1 MKINILIIALVISC
15 SFYANADSKP
25 FQSIDDQSIKKQPT
39 EKQSTKRPN
48 IIVMLSDNLG
58 FGDLGVYG
66 GGALRG
72 APTPNIDELANQG
85 IRFTNFT
92 VEAECT
98 PSRSALMTGRL
109 PVRSGT
115 GRAMPVPGLPQG
127 LAPWEV
133 TIAEVL
139 EESGYSTAMFGKW
152 HLGYTQERL
161 PTAQGFEQWWGFPF
175 STYISKFPE
184 MVGYEHSGL
193 KPATLWQGTSK
204 EGATPQEE
212 YNTQVRPL
220 IDDKIATK
228 SIEFIKRNAHSEQP
242 FFLYIP
248 WSLPHHPS
256 IPHPDFEGKTGNG
269 KYADVIV
276 EHDHR
281 VGQVLKAID
290 EAGIS
295 DNTII
300 IYASDNGPDRA
311 EYPWVGDTGPFRG
324 YLGTV
329 HEGSVRT
336 PLIVRWPN
344 KIKANHVTNE
354 MIAMVDLFPT
364 MANMA
369 QAADEMPD
377 DRPMDGKDM
386 TDFILGKTDKSPRD
400 SVLLFSGEELMAIKW
415 RQFKIYFQ
423 GEHVGVMDRQ
433 RDSLW
438 APEVYNTMVDPK
450 EADNIA
456 TANLWVLYPAF
467 HTLMPFIYSVQQ
479 DGLIEP
485 GGDEPSRYKIDVPF
499 FRWEQIEDGLY
510 ELKKK
515 AIKKK
520 ITDAYEGAKSLF
532 VDEKATGDKA
542 IDDKVMGDE
551 NE

>member
-1 MKINILIIALVISC
+1 MTTTILKVKNYLAYLVLLIFTPLTSM
-15 SFYANADSKP
+15 
-25 FQSIDDQSIKKQPT
+25 QSIAAEQ
-39 EKQSTKRPN
+39 PN
-48 IIVMLSDNLG
+48 IVVMLSDNLG
-58 FGDLGVYG
+58 FGDLGSYG

-72 APTPNIDELANQG
+72 APTPNIDELAQQG

-92 VEAECT
+92 VESECT

-109 PVRSGT
+109 PIRSGT
-115 GRAMPVPGLPQG
+115 TRAIPVPGLPQG
-127 LAPWEV
+127 MAPWEV

-139 EESGYSTAMFGKW
+139 TEAGYNTAMFGKW
-152 HLGYTQERL
+152 HLGYTQDRL
-161 PTAQGFEQWWGFPF
+161 PTAQGFQQWWGFPF

-184 MVGYEHSGL
+184 LVGYEHSGL
-193 KPATLWQGTSK
+193 KPAQLWQGTQRN
-204 EGATPQEE
+204 GATPQEE
-212 YNTQVRPL
+212 YNIKNRPL

-228 SIEFIKRNAHSEQP
+228 AVNFIKENANNEKP

-290 EAGIS
+290 QAGIS

-311 EYPWVGDTGPFRG
+311 EYPWIGDTGPFRG
-324 YLGTV
+324 FLGTV

-344 KIKANHVTNE
+344 KVAANEVSNE
-354 MIAMVDLFPT
+354 MLAMVDLFPT
-364 MANMA
+364 IANMA
-369 QAADEMPD
+369 EASEHLPD
-377 DRPMDGKDM
+377 DRPIDGLDM
-386 TDFILGKTDKSPRD
+386 TDLMLNKVTTSPRE
-400 SVLLFSGEELMAIKW
+400 SVLLFSGEDLRAIKW

-423 GEHVGVMDRQ
+423 GEHVGVMDQ
-433 RDSLW
+433 QIDSLW
-438 APEVYNTMVDPK
+438 APQIYNTMVDPK
-450 EADNIA
+450 EMNNIG
-456 TANLWVLYPAF
+456 TTNLWALYPAF
-467 HTLMPFIYSVQQ
+467 HAMMPFVYSIQQ
-479 DGLIEP
+479 EGIIEP
-485 GGDEPSRYKIDVPF
+485 GGTEPSRYKIEVPF
-499 FRWEQIEDGLY
+499 FRWEQIEEGLS

-520 ITDAYEGAKSLF
+520 IVDAYQEVKSVF
-532 VDEKATGDKA
+532 TREQAT
-542 IDDKVMGDE
+542 GDE